1 MVGAGV
7 TGGVRTMADEIVC
20 DYVEADEIG
29 DDEAFALMVEAFEA
43 GMIAPNDRAPV
54 LRLFTG
60 ITDLVFVLAE
70 GAEGEAVA
78 CRIAGASTIR
88 LSPEVQQRLAVRFA
102 HWLSVN

>member
-1 MVGAGV
+1 
-7 TGGVRTMADEIVC
+7 MADDIVC

-43 GMIAPNDRAPV
+43 GMIAPSDRAPV

-60 ITDLVFVLAE
+60 TGDLVFVLAE
-70 GAEGEAVA
+70 GGEGDAVA
-78 CRIAGASTIR
+78 RRIAGASTIR
-88 LSPEVQQRLAVRFA
+88 LSPDVQHRLAAHFA